1 LGRYLVLRTAAILG
15 TLLVISAFVFAVMH
29 AIPGGPWDEDK
40 MPLPPREKA
49 NILRSYGLDRPL
61 PEQYARYL
69 WNIAHLNF
77 GVSYQSP
84 GESVLHLLGR
94 VWPVTLH
101 LGGMALAI
109 ALAGGLGL
117 GVTAALRQNSG
128 LDYLTTGVAV
138 FGLVVPH
145 FVLGS
150 LLILV
155 FSTLL
160 GWLPAGGWDGPRQW
174 LLPTVTYCLAPLG
187 VVARYTRTSVLEVL
201 GADHVRTARAKGLA
215 TGRVVMR
222 HVLRNA
228 LVPLV
233 TIVGPLFPDLLT
245 GSIFVEGIYRVP
257 GLGRYFV
264 TSVYDRD
271 YPVIMGLALLG
282 ALLVSVMYLL
292 SDLLYLLADPRI
304 RYGQ

>member
-1 LGRYLVLRTAAILG
+1 MGRYLAVRIAAILG
-15 TLLVISAFVFAVMH
+15 TLLVISLFVFAVMH
-29 AIPGGPWDEDK
+29 AIPGGPFDEDK
-40 MPLPPREKA
+40 MPLPPASKA
-49 NILRSYGLDRPL
+49 NILRSYGLDKPL
-61 PEQYARYL
+61 TEQYVRFL

-84 GESVLHLLGR
+84 GESVVHLLGR
-94 VWPVTLH
+94 VWPVTAQ

-109 ALAGGLGL
+109 ALAGGLSL
-117 GVTAALRQNSG
+117 GVTAALRQNTPA
-128 LDYLTTGVAV
+128 DYLTTGVAV

-155 FSTLL
+155 FSTAL
-160 GWLPAGGWDGPRQW
+160 GWLPAGGWENPRQW
-174 LLPTVTYCLAPLG
+174 ILPTLTYCLAPLG
-187 VVARYTRTSVLEVL
+187 LVARYTRVSVLEVL

-215 TGRVVMR
+215 TRRVIMR

-228 LVPLV
+228 LVPLLTV
-233 TIVGPLFPDLLT
+233 IGPLFPDLLT

-271 YPVIMGLALLG
+271 YPMIMGLALLA
-282 ALLVSVMYLL
+282 ALFVSLMYLV

-304 RYGQ
+304 RYT

>member
-1 LGRYLVLRTAAILG
+1 MGRYLAARTAAILG
-15 TLLVISAFVFAVMH
+15 TLLIISLFVFVVMH
-29 AIPGGPWDEDK
+29 AIPGGPFDEDK
-40 MPLPPREKA
+40 MPLPPASKA

-61 PEQYARYL
+61 SEQYVL
-69 WNIAHLNF
+69 FVWNVAHLNF

-84 GESVLHLLGR
+84 GESVVHVLGR
-94 VWPVTLH
+94 VWPVTMH

-109 ALAGGLGL
+109 ALAGGLWL
-117 GVTAALRQNSG
+117 GVTAALRQNTAV
-128 LDYLTTGVAV
+128 DYLTSGVAV

-150 LLILV
+150 LLILL
-155 FSTLL
+155 FSTML
-160 GWLPAGGWDGPRQW
+160 GWLPAGGWDAPRQW
-174 LLPTVTYCLAPLG
+174 ILPTLTYCLAPLG
-187 VVARYTRTSVLEVL
+187 LVARYTRVSVLEVL

-215 TGRVVMR
+215 TRRVVLR

-228 LVPLV
+228 LVPLLTV
-233 TIVGPLFPDLLT
+233 IGPLFPDLLT
-245 GSIFVEGIYRVP
+245 GSIFVEGIFRVP

-271 YPVIMGLALLG
+271 YPMIMGLALLA
-282 ALLVSVMYLL
+282 ALLVSVMYLV

-304 RYGQ
+304 RYT

>member
-1 LGRYLVLRTAAILG
+1 VGRYLVVRTAAILG
-15 TLLVISAFVFAVMH
+15 TLLVISLFVFVVMH
-29 AIPGGPWDEDK
+29 AIPGGPFDEDK
-40 MPLPPREKA
+40 MPLPAASKA

-61 PEQYARYL
+61 PEQYVRFL
-69 WNIAHLNF
+69 WNVARLNF

-84 GESVLHLLGR
+84 GESVVHLLAR
-94 VWPVTLH
+94 VWPVTAH

-109 ALAGGLGL
+109 ALAGGLSL
-117 GVTAALRQNSG
+117 GVTAAVRQNTPA
-128 LDYLTTGVAV
+128 DYLTTGVAV

-155 FSTLL
+155 FSTAL
-160 GWLPAGGWDGPRQW
+160 GWLPAGGWEDPRQW
-174 LLPTVTYCLAPLG
+174 ILPTVTYCLAPLG
-187 VVARYTRTSVLEVL
+187 MVARYTRVSVLEVL

-215 TGRVVMR
+215 ARRVVVR

-228 LVPLV
+228 MVPLL
-233 TIVGPLFPDLLT
+233 TIIGPLFPDLLT

-271 YPVIMGLALLG
+271 YPMIMGLALLA
-282 ALLVSVMYLL
+282 ALLVSVMYLV
-292 SDLLYLLADPRI
+292 SDVLYLLADPRI
-304 RYGQ
+304 RYT

>member
-1 LGRYLVLRTAAILG
+1 VGHYLIVRTTAILG
-15 TLLVISAFVFAVMH
+15 TLLVISFFVFVVMH
-29 AIPGGPWDEDK
+29 AIPGGPFDEDK
-40 MPLPPREKA
+40 MPLPPASKA
-49 NILRSYGLDRPL
+49 NIMRSYSLDRPL
-61 PEQYARYL
+61 SEQYVRFV
-69 WNIAHLNF
+69 WNVAHLNF

-84 GESVLHLLGR
+84 GESVLHLLSR
-94 VWPVTLH
+94 VWPVTMH
-101 LGGMALAI
+101 LGGMALGI
-109 ALAGGLGL
+109 ALAGGLYL
-117 GVTAALRQNSG
+117 GVTAALRQNTAV
-128 LDYLTTGVAV
+128 DYLTTGVAV
-138 FGLVVPH
+138 FGLIIPH

-160 GWLPAGGWDGPRQW
+160 GWLPAGGWESPRQW

-187 VVARYTRTSVLEVL
+187 LVARYTRVSVLEVL

-215 TGRVVMR
+215 TRRVVVR

-228 LVPLV
+228 LVPLL
-233 TIVGPLFPDLLT
+233 TIIGPLFPDLLT
-245 GSIFVEGIYRVP
+245 GSIFVEGIFRVP

-271 YPVIMGLALLG
+271 YPMIMGLALLA
-282 ALLVSVMYLL
+282 ALLVSVMYLV

-304 RYGQ
+304 RYT

>member
-1 LGRYLVLRTAAILG
+1 VGRYLVVRTASILG
-15 TLLVISAFVFAVMH
+15 TLLVISFFVFVVMH
-29 AIPGGPWDEDK
+29 AIPGGPFDEDK
-40 MPLPPREKA
+40 MPLPPASKA

-61 PEQYARYL
+61 SEQYVRFV
-69 WNIAHLNF
+69 WNVAHLNF

-84 GESVLHLLGR
+84 GESVLHVLSR
-94 VWPVTLH
+94 VWPVTMH

-109 ALAGGLGL
+109 ALAGGLFL
-117 GVTAALRQNSG
+117 GVTAALRQNTAT
-128 LDYLTTGVAV
+128 DYLTTGVAV

-155 FSTLL
+155 FSTFL
-160 GWLPAGGWDGPRQW
+160 GWLPAGGWEGPRQW
-174 LLPTVTYCLAPLG
+174 LLPTLTYCLAPLG
-187 VVARYTRTSVLEVL
+187 LVARYTRVSVLEVL

-215 TGRVVMR
+215 TRRVVMR

-233 TIVGPLFPDLLT
+233 TVIGPLFPDLLT

-271 YPVIMGLALLG
+271 YPMIMGLAILA

-304 RYGQ
+304 RYT

>member
-1 LGRYLVLRTAAILG
+1 MGRYLAVRIAAILG
-15 TLLVISAFVFAVMH
+15 TLVIISLFVFAVMH
-29 AIPGGPWDEDK
+29 AIPGGPFDEDK
-40 MPLPPREKA
+40 MPLPPASKA

-61 PEQYARYL
+61 PEQYVRFL

-84 GESVLHLLGR
+84 GESVVHLLAR
-94 VWPVTLH
+94 VWPVTAH

-109 ALAGGLGL
+109 ALAGGLSL
-117 GVTAALRQNSG
+117 GVSAALRQNTPA
-128 LDYLTTGVAV
+128 DYLTTGVAV

-150 LLILV
+150 LLILG
-155 FSTLL
+155 FSTAL
-160 GWLPAGGWDGPRQW
+160 GWLPAGGWEGPRQW
-174 LLPTVTYCLAPLG
+174 ILPTLTYCLAPLG
-187 VVARYTRTSVLEVL
+187 LVARYTRVSVLEVL

-215 TGRVVMR
+215 TRRVILR

-228 LVPLV
+228 LVPLL
-233 TIVGPLFPDLLT
+233 TIIGPLFPDLLT

-271 YPVIMGLALLG
+271 YPMIMGLALLA
-282 ALLVSVMYLL
+282 ALLVSVMYLV
-292 SDLLYLLADPRI
+292 SDLLYLVADPRI
-304 RYGQ
+304 RYT

>member
-1 LGRYLVLRTAAILG
+1 MGRYLAVRIAAILG
-15 TLLVISAFVFAVMH
+15 TLLIISLFVFAVMH
-29 AIPGGPWDEDK
+29 AIPGGPFDEDK
-40 MPLPPREKA
+40 MPLPPASKA

-61 PEQYARYL
+61 PEQYVRFL

-84 GESVLHLLGR
+84 GESVVHLLAR
-94 VWPVTLH
+94 VWPVTAH
-101 LGGMALAI
+101 LGAMALAI
-109 ALAGGLGL
+109 ALAGGLSL
-117 GVTAALRQNSG
+117 GVSAALRQNTPA
-128 LDYLTTGVAV
+128 DYLTTGVAV

-150 LLILV
+150 LLILG
-155 FSTLL
+155 FSTAL
-160 GWLPAGGWDGPRQW
+160 GWLPAGGWEGPRQW
-174 LLPTVTYCLAPLG
+174 ILPTLTYCLAPLG
-187 VVARYTRTSVLEVL
+187 LVARYTRVSVLEVL
-201 GADHVRTARAKGLA
+201 GSDHVRTARAKGLA
-215 TGRVVMR
+215 ARRVIMR

-228 LVPLV
+228 LVPLL
-233 TIVGPLFPDLLT
+233 TIIGPLFPDLLT

-271 YPVIMGLALLG
+271 YPMIMGLALLA
-282 ALLVSVMYLL
+282 ALLVSVMYLV

-304 RYGQ
+304 RYT

>member
-1 LGRYLVLRTAAILG
+1 MGRYLAARIAAILG
-15 TLLVISAFVFAVMH
+15 TLLIISLFVFAVMH
-29 AIPGGPWDEDK
+29 AIPGGPFDEDK
-40 MPLPPREKA
+40 MPLPPASKA

-61 PEQYARYL
+61 PEQYVRFL

-84 GESVLHLLGR
+84 GESVVHLLAR
-94 VWPVTLH
+94 VWPVTAH
-101 LGGMALAI
+101 LGAMALAI
-109 ALAGGLGL
+109 ALAGGLSL
-117 GVTAALRQNSG
+117 GVSAALRQNTPA
-128 LDYLTTGVAV
+128 DYLTTGVAV

-150 LLILV
+150 LLILG
-155 FSTLL
+155 FSTAL
-160 GWLPAGGWDGPRQW
+160 GWLPAGGWEGPRQW
-174 LLPTVTYCLAPLG
+174 ILPTLTYCLAPLG
-187 VVARYTRTSVLEVL
+187 LVARYTRVSVLEVL

-215 TGRVVMR
+215 TRRVIFR

-228 LVPLV
+228 LVPLL
-233 TIVGPLFPDLLT
+233 TIIGPLFPDLLT

-271 YPVIMGLALLG
+271 YPMIMGLALLA
-282 ALLVSVMYLL
+282 ALLVSVMYLV
-292 SDLLYLLADPRI
+292 SDLFYLLADPRI
-304 RYGQ
+304 RYT

>member
-1 LGRYLVLRTAAILG
+1 MGRYLAVRIAAILG
-15 TLLVISAFVFAVMH
+15 TLLIISLFVFAVMH
-29 AIPGGPWDEDK
+29 AIPGGPFDEDK
-40 MPLPPREKA
+40 MPLPPASKA

-61 PEQYARYL
+61 PEQYVRFL

-84 GESVLHLLGR
+84 GESVVHLLAR
-94 VWPVTLH
+94 VWPVTAH
-101 LGGMALAI
+101 LGAMALAI
-109 ALAGGLGL
+109 ALAGGLSL
-117 GVTAALRQNSG
+117 GVSAALRQNTPA
-128 LDYLTTGVAV
+128 DYLTTGVAV

-150 LLILV
+150 LLILG
-155 FSTLL
+155 FSTAL
-160 GWLPAGGWDGPRQW
+160 GWLPAGGWEGPRQW
-174 LLPTVTYCLAPLG
+174 ILPTLTYCLAPLG
-187 VVARYTRTSVLEVL
+187 LVARYTRVSVLEVL
-201 GADHVRTARAKGLA
+201 GSDHVRTARAKGLA
-215 TGRVVMR
+215 THRVIMR

-228 LVPLV
+228 LVPLL
-233 TIVGPLFPDLLT
+233 TIIGPLFPDLLT

-271 YPVIMGLALLG
+271 YPMIMGLALLA
-282 ALLVSVMYLL
+282 ALLVSVMYLV

-304 RYGQ
+304 RYT

>member
-1 LGRYLVLRTAAILG
+1 MGRYLTVRLAAILG
-15 TLLVISAFVFAVMH
+15 TLLVISLFVFAVMH
-29 AIPGGPWDEDK
+29 AIPGGPFDEDK
-40 MPLPPREKA
+40 MPLPPASKA
-49 NILRSYGLDRPL
+49 NILRSYGLDKPL
-61 PEQYARYL
+61 SQQYVRFL

-84 GESVLHLLGR
+84 GESVVHLLGR
-94 VWPVTLH
+94 VWPVTAQ

-109 ALAGGLGL
+109 ALAGGLSL
-117 GVTAALRQNSG
+117 GVTAALRQNTPA
-128 LDYLTTGVAV
+128 DYLTTGVAV

-155 FSTLL
+155 FSTAL
-160 GWLPAGGWDGPRQW
+160 GWLPAGGWEDPRQW
-174 LLPTVTYCLAPLG
+174 ILPTLTYCLAPLG
-187 VVARYTRTSVLEVL
+187 LVARYTRVSVLEVL

-215 TGRVVMR
+215 TRRVVMR

-228 LVPLV
+228 LVPLLTV
-233 TIVGPLFPDLLT
+233 IGPLFPDLLT

-271 YPVIMGLALLG
+271 YPMIMGLALLA
-282 ALLVSVMYLL
+282 ALLVSLMYLV

-304 RYGQ
+304 RYT

>member
-1 LGRYLVLRTAAILG
+1 MGRYLTVRLAAILG
-15 TLLVISAFVFAVMH
+15 TLLVISLFVFAVMH
-29 AIPGGPWDEDK
+29 AIPGGPFDEDK
-40 MPLPPREKA
+40 MPLPPASKA
-49 NILRSYGLDRPL
+49 NILRSYGLDKPL
-61 PEQYARYL
+61 SQQYVRFL

-84 GESVLHLLGR
+84 GESVVHLLGR
-94 VWPVTLH
+94 VWPVTAQ

-109 ALAGGLGL
+109 ALAGGLSL
-117 GVTAALRQNSG
+117 GVTAALRQNTPA
-128 LDYLTTGVAV
+128 DYLTTGVAV

-155 FSTLL
+155 FSTAL
-160 GWLPAGGWDGPRQW
+160 GWLPAGGWEDPRQW
-174 LLPTVTYCLAPLG
+174 ILPTLTYCLAPLG
-187 VVARYTRTSVLEVL
+187 LVARYTRVSVLEVL

-215 TGRVVMR
+215 TRRVVMR

-228 LVPLV
+228 LVPLPTV
-233 TIVGPLFPDLLT
+233 IGPLFPDLLT

-271 YPVIMGLALLG
+271 YPMIMGLALLA
-282 ALLVSVMYLL
+282 ALLVSLMYLV

-304 RYGQ
+304 RYT

>member
-1 LGRYLVLRTAAILG
+1 VGRYLIARALAILA
-15 TLLVISAFVFAVMH
+15 TFLTISLFVFVIMH
-29 AIPGGPWDEDK
+29 AIPGGPFDEEK
-40 MPLPPREKA
+40 MPLPPQSKA
-49 NILRSYGLDRPL
+49 NIMRSYGLDHPL
-61 PEQYARYL
+61 WDQYLRYL

-77 GVSYQSP
+77 GVSFQSP

-94 VWPVTLH
+94 VWPVTMH
-101 LGGMALAI
+101 LGGMALGI
-109 ALAGGLGL
+109 ALAGGLAL
-117 GVTAALRQNSG
+117 GITAAVHQNTS

-160 GWLPAGGWDGPRQW
+160 GWLPAGGWEDPRKW
-174 LLPTVTYCLAPLG
+174 ILPTVTYCLAPLG
-187 VVARYTRTSVLEVL
+187 FIARYTRVSILEVL
-201 GADHVRTARAKGLA
+201 GADHVRTARAKGLGA
-215 TGRVVMR
+215 RRILTR

-228 LVPLV
+228 FIPLV
-233 TIVGPLFPDLLT
+233 TIIGPLFPDLLT
-245 GSIFVEGIYRVP
+245 GSIFVEGIFRVP

-271 YPVIMGLALLG
+271 YPMIMGLALLG
-282 ALLVSVMYLL
+282 TLLVSVMYLV
-292 SDLLYLLADPRI
+292 SDLLYLFADPRI
-304 RYGQ
+304 RYT

>member
-1 LGRYLVLRTAAILG
+1 MGHYLVVRITAILG
-15 TLLVISAFVFAVMH
+15 TLLVISFFVFAVMH
-29 AIPGGPWDEDK
+29 AIPGGPFDEEK
-40 MPLPPREKA
+40 MPLPPASKA

-61 PEQYARYL
+61 SEQYVRFV
-69 WNIAHLNF
+69 WNVAHLDF

-84 GESVLHLLGR
+84 GESVLHLLSR
-94 VWPVTLH
+94 VWPVTMQ

-109 ALAGGLGL
+109 ALAGGLFL
-117 GVTAALRQNSG
+117 GVTAALRQNTPV
-128 LDYLTTGVAV
+128 DYLTTGVAV

-160 GWLPAGGWDGPRQW
+160 GWLPAGGWESPRQW
-174 LLPTVTYCLAPLG
+174 LLPVLTYCLAPLG
-187 VVARYTRTSVLEVL
+187 LVARYTRVSVLEVL

-215 TGRVVMR
+215 TRRVVMR

-228 LVPLV
+228 LVPLLTV
-233 TIVGPLFPDLLT
+233 IGPLFPDLLT

-271 YPVIMGLALLG
+271 YPMIMGLALLA
-282 ALLVSVMYLL
+282 ALLVSIMYLV
-292 SDLLYLLADPRI
+292 SDLLYLIADPRI
-304 RYGQ
+304 RYT

>member
-1 LGRYLVLRTAAILG
+1 MGRYLAVRVAAILG
-15 TLLVISAFVFAVMH
+15 TLLIISLFVFAVMH
-29 AIPGGPWDEDK
+29 AIPGGPFDEDK
-40 MPLPPREKA
+40 MPLPPASKA

-61 PEQYARYL
+61 PEQYVRFL

-84 GESVLHLLGR
+84 GESVVHLLAR
-94 VWPVTLH
+94 VWPVTAH
-101 LGGMALAI
+101 LGAMALAI
-109 ALAGGLGL
+109 ALAGGLSL
-117 GVTAALRQNSG
+117 GVSAALRQNTPA
-128 LDYLTTGVAV
+128 DYLTTGVAV

-150 LLILV
+150 LLILG
-155 FSTLL
+155 FSTAL
-160 GWLPAGGWDGPRQW
+160 GWLPAGGWEGPRQW
-174 LLPTVTYCLAPLG
+174 ILPTLTYCLAPLG
-187 VVARYTRTSVLEVL
+187 LVARYTRVSVLEVL
-201 GADHVRTARAKGLA
+201 GSDHVRTARAKGLA
-215 TGRVVMR
+215 TRRVILR

-228 LVPLV
+228 LVPLL
-233 TIVGPLFPDLLT
+233 TIIGPLFPDLLT

-271 YPVIMGLALLG
+271 YPMIMGLALLA
-282 ALLVSVMYLL
+282 ALLVSVMYLV

-304 RYGQ
+304 RYT

>member
-1 LGRYLVLRTAAILG
+1 MGRYLAVRIAAILG
-15 TLLVISAFVFAVMH
+15 TLLIISLFVFAVMH
-29 AIPGGPWDEDK
+29 AIPGGPFDEDK
-40 MPLPPREKA
+40 MPLPPASKA

-61 PEQYARYL
+61 PEQYVRFL

-84 GESVLHLLGR
+84 GESVVHLLAR
-94 VWPVTLH
+94 VWPVTAH
-101 LGGMALAI
+101 LGAMALAI
-109 ALAGGLGL
+109 ALAGGLSL
-117 GVTAALRQNSG
+117 GVSAALRQNTPA
-128 LDYLTTGVAV
+128 DYLTTGVAV

-150 LLILV
+150 LLILG
-155 FSTLL
+155 FSTAL
-160 GWLPAGGWDGPRQW
+160 GWLPAGGWEGPRQW
-174 LLPTVTYCLAPLG
+174 ILPTLTYCLAPLG
-187 VVARYTRTSVLEVL
+187 LVARYTRVSVLEVL
-201 GADHVRTARAKGLA
+201 GSDHVRTARAKGLA
-215 TGRVVMR
+215 TRRVIMR

-228 LVPLV
+228 LVPLL
-233 TIVGPLFPDLLT
+233 TIIGPLFPDLLT

-271 YPVIMGLALLG
+271 YPMIMGLALLA
-282 ALLVSVMYLL
+282 ALLVSVMYLV

-304 RYGQ
+304 RYT

>member
-1 LGRYLVLRTAAILG
+1 VGRYLVFRTTSILG
-15 TLLVISAFVFAVMH
+15 TLLVISFFVFVVMH
-29 AIPGGPWDEDK
+29 AIPGGPFDEDK
-40 MPLPPREKA
+40 MPLPPARKA

-61 PEQYARYL
+61 SEQYVRFV
-69 WNIAHLNF
+69 WNVAHLNF

-84 GESVLHLLGR
+84 GESVLHVLSR
-94 VWPVTLH
+94 VWPVTMH

-109 ALAGGLGL
+109 ALAGGLFL
-117 GVTAALRQNSG
+117 GVTAALRQNTAT
-128 LDYLTTGVAV
+128 DYLTTGVAV

-155 FSTLL
+155 FSTFL
-160 GWLPAGGWDGPRQW
+160 GWLPAGGWEGPRQW
-174 LLPTVTYCLAPLG
+174 LLPTLTYCLAPLG
-187 VVARYTRTSVLEVL
+187 LVARYTRVSVLEVL

-215 TGRVVMR
+215 TRRVVMR

-228 LVPLV
+228 RVPLV
-233 TIVGPLFPDLLT
+233 TVIGPLFPDLLT

-271 YPVIMGLALLG
+271 YPMIMGLAILA

-292 SDLLYLLADPRI
+292 SDILYLLADPRI
-304 RYGQ
+304 RYT

>member
-1 LGRYLVLRTAAILG
+1 VGRYLVFRTTSILG
-15 TLLVISAFVFAVMH
+15 TLLVISFFVFVVMH
-29 AIPGGPWDEDK
+29 AIPGGPFDEDK
-40 MPLPPREKA
+40 MPLPPASKA

-61 PEQYARYL
+61 SEQYVRFV
-69 WNIAHLNF
+69 WNVAHLNF

-84 GESVLHLLGR
+84 GESVLHVLSR
-94 VWPVTLH
+94 VWPVTMH

-109 ALAGGLGL
+109 ALAGGLFL
-117 GVTAALRQNSG
+117 GVTAALRQNTAT
-128 LDYLTTGVAV
+128 DYFTTGVAV

-155 FSTLL
+155 FSTFL
-160 GWLPAGGWDGPRQW
+160 GWLPAGGWEGPRQW
-174 LLPTVTYCLAPLG
+174 LLPTLTYCLAPLG
-187 VVARYTRTSVLEVL
+187 LVARYTRVSVLEVL

-215 TGRVVMR
+215 TRRVVMR

-233 TIVGPLFPDLLT
+233 TVIGPLFPDLLT

-271 YPVIMGLALLG
+271 YPMIMGLAILA

-304 RYGQ
+304 RYT